1 MNSSIVLIV
10 NQGDSNSSGDE
21 DLVQEVEGGML
32 AYEDW
37 EALVAMANHVAEIR
51 IRVDRDVWVSLKPTS
66 PSSWR
71 M

>member
-1 MNSSIVLIV
+1 MASSTNSSIVLIV

-51 IRVDRDVWVSLKPTS
+51 IRVDRDV
-66 PSSWR
+66 
-71 M
+71 

>member
-1 MNSSIVLIV
+1 MASSMNSSIVLIV

-37 EALVAMANHVAEIR
+37 EALVAMAYHVAEIR
-51 IRVDRDVWVSLKPTS
+51 IRVDRDV
-66 PSSWR
+66 
-71 M
+71 